1 MIPRHPVLG
10 LWLLLAMAASP
21 AQAEDFSRST
31 GPDAWSFGFAP
42 YLWAAGMEGDM
53 ATLPPAPP
61 AHVDV
66 GFDDILENLDIAFMG
81 IGEVRRGRFSLVAD
95 LVYVDLSADAS
106 TPGPF
111 FSGAD
116 LESEIFIGTF
126 QASYRV
132 IEAERGHLDLRAGA
146 RVWSVTT
153 KLSLNAGLLAARDR
167 KDTETWVD
175 PVIGLQG
182 RLNLGAGFY
191 VTTMSNI
198 GGFGAGSDLT
208 WDTFAGLG
216 YEATDWFSPVIGYR
230 HLSVDYDKNDFLLD
244 VEMSGPLIGGVIRF

>member
-1 MIPRHPVLG
+1 
-10 LWLLLAMAASP
+10 
-21 AQAEDFSRST
+21 
-31 GPDAWSFGFAP
+31 
-42 YLWAAGMEGDM
+42 
-53 ATLPPAPP
+53 
-61 AHVDV
+61 
-66 GFDDILENLDIAFMG
+66 
-81 IGEVRRGRFSLVAD
+81 
-95 LVYVDLSADAS
+95 
-106 TPGPF
+106 
-111 FSGAD
+111 
-116 LESEIFIGTF
+116 
-126 QASYRV
+126 V